1 MFRRFVGGLSQA
13 HGDQFILSQRPSKQL
28 NSGVEHERVVMCCL
42 QFSNI
47 CAGPFATNARRHGC
61 AEMPNRSNSIA
72 CVLCDL
78 LQQMLK
84 HLPAGAGLGGKV
96 QCAE

>member
-1 MFRRFVGGLSQA
+1 VFRRFVGGLGRQLA
-13 HGDQFILSQRPSKQL
+13 HGDQFIFSQQPSKQP
-28 NSGVEHERVVMCCL
+28 NGGVEHERVGMCCL
-42 QFSNI
+42 QFTNI
-47 CAGPFATNARRHGC
+47 CAGPFSTNARRHGC

-72 CVLCDL
+72 CVLYDL

-96 QCAE
+96 